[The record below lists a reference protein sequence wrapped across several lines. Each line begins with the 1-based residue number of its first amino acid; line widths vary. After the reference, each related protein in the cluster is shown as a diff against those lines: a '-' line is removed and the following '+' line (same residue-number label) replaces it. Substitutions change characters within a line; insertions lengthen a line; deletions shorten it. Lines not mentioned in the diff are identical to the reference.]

1 MKITDIKPVSPVSPL
16 AASVERQVHDDS
28 ASPCINVCVMSAA
41 SGLCDGCQR
50 TIDEIAAWGSA
61 SLEQKRH
68 IWQLIRQRRAAR

>member
-1 MKITDIKPVSPVSPL
+1 MG
-16 AASVERQVHDDS
+16 ASVDRAAHNDS
-28 ASPCINVCVMSAA
+28 ASPCINVCVMNAA

-61 SLEQKRH
+61 SLEQKRR